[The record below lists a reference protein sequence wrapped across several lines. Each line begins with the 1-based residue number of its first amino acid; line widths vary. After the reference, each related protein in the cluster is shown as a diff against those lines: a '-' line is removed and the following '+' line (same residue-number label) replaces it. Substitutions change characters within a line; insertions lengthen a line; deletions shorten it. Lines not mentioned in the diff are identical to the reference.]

1 MPSVISYQKFINEQ
15 ITREINLPTD
25 ASGQRLGQEIATVN
39 GITYVSLPDGAKL
52 PADQPAEI
60 AASIKPVALN
70 VALRQQLADASPRV
84 LFIRN
89 MVATKIAARYSMT
102 DEIKLL
108 RTAPS
113 AEFESYNAYVEDCRA
128 EGRAMKA
135 ALGL

>member
-25 ASGQRLGQEIATVN
+25 ASGQRLGQEIATLD

-60 AASIKPVALN
+60 AASIKPVTMTA
-70 VALRQQLADASPRV
+70 ALRQQLADASPRV

-89 MVATKIAARYSMT
+89 RVATKIAARYSMT

>member
-1 MPSVISYQKFINEQ
+1 MPSLISYRKYIDER

-25 ASGQRLGQEIATVN
+25 AAGQRLGQEIATLD
-39 GITYVSLPDGAKL
+39 GITYVSLPEGVKL
-52 PADQPAEI
+52 PGNQPTEI
-60 AASIKPVALN
+60 AASITPVTLTA
-70 VALRQQLADASPRV
+70 ALRQQLADASPRV

-89 MVATKIAARYSMT
+89 RVAAKIAARYSIT

-113 AEFESYNAYVEDCRA
+113 AEFESYNAFAEECRA

-135 ALGL
+135 ELGL